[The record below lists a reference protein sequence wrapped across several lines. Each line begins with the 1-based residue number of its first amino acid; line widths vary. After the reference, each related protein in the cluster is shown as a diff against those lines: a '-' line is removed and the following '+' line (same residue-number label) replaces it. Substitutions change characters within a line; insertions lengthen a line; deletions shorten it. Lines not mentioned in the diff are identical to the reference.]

1 MKICYIEL
9 GTNEPTDNNLSL
21 ARYYLSSAFDDIQFS
36 TIYDTQSVD
45 FIISC
50 TFYNQTARI
59 VTDLPKE
66 IILQKLKAIEKRLG
80 RMPEDKKKGIVKIDI
95 DLLTYDGEV
104 LKVNDWKREYVCQ
117 GVMELS

>member
-1 MKICYIEL
+1 M
-9 GTNEPTDNNLSL
+9 
-21 ARYYLSSAFDDIQFS
+21 R
-36 TIYDTQSVD
+36 
-45 FIISC
+45 
-50 TFYNQTARI
+50 
-59 VTDLPKE
+59 E

-80 RMPEDKKKGIVKIDI
+80 RMLEDKKKGIVKIDI

>member
-1 MKICYIEL
+1 MRKVCVVVASRANY
-9 GTNEPTDNNLSL
+9 G
-21 ARYYLSSAFDDIQFS
+21 RVKY
-36 TIYDTQSVD
+36 V
-45 FIISC
+45 
-50 TFYNQTARI
+50 
-59 VTDLPKE
+59 
-66 IILQKLKAIEKRLG
+66 LKAIEKRLG